1 MWKVWKKEIIGISAA
16 ALAIICMVAAF
27 TLYMD
32 RSGIG
37 KEALYS
43 PHVMVD
49 GVIYWDTGDFIA
61 TLPDGYTECAVV
73 KETINSRLRAE
84 QDGQAVFF
92 SEGRKIYRNPEQP
105 GQVYLAQA
113 YNRFHRLIIKDLF
126 GSFLR
131 YNGELYLS
139 KSSIPYELDDGSI
152 TFNPKHFS
160 PTGETVSWPGGGVV
174 IPIEE
179 CTTNSSTYSGGEVCL
194 NPEQPELLIVKRTIP
209 THTKAAD
216 TRTDYHVF
224 VTAAS
229 LGLDYSAYEWN

>member
-1 MWKVWKKEIIGISAA
+1 MWKVWKKEIIGISTVSF
-16 ALAIICMVAAF
+16 AIICMVAAF
-27 TLYMD
+27 TLYME

-49 GVIYWDTGDFIA
+49 GVIYWDTGDYIA
-61 TLPDGYTECAVV
+61 ALPDGYTECAVV
-73 KETINSRLRAE
+73 KETISSHLRAE
-84 QDGQAVFF
+84 KDGQAVFY
-92 SEGRKIYRNPEQP
+92 SAGRKIYRNPEQP
-105 GQVYLAQA
+105 GQIYLAQA
-113 YNRFHRLIIKDLF
+113 YNRFHRLIVRELF

-174 IPIEE
+174 IPTEE
-179 CTTNSSTYSGGEVCL
+179 CTTNSSTYSGGEILL
-194 NPEQPELLIVKRTIP
+194 NPQQPELLVVRLTRQ
-209 THTKAAD
+209 TYTQSME
-216 TRTDYHVF
+216 TRTDYHAF
-224 VTAAS
+224 VTTDS
-229 LGLDYSAYEWN
+229 LGLDYSIYEWE